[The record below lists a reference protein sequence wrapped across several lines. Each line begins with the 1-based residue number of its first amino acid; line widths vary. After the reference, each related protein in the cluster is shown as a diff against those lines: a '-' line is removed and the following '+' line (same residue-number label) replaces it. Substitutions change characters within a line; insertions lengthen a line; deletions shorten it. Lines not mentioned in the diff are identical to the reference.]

1 MRYKIILSFI
11 FFLWTV
17 TAGAQQ
23 VIPLYAGKIP
33 DSKQV
38 PDEEQDQA
46 NKAVDTIAVNV
57 SIPTLSVFLPP
68 EGSANGT
75 AVIICPGGG
84 YHALLVNW
92 EGSRIA
98 RAFNR
103 SGVTA
108 FVLKYRL
115 PSDRTMTDKSVGPI
129 EDAQEAIKMVRQ
141 QAAKWHINPQ
151 RIGIMGF
158 SAGGHLAATA
168 GTHFNH
174 DFIENK
180 EGISLRPDF
189 MLLIYPVIS
198 FTDSIGHIG
207 SRGFL
212 LGPSP
217 SAAQIRFYS
226 NELQVT
232 RQTPPAFLAQATDD
246 KVVSSKNSLYFY
258 EALHKNGVPAE
269 LHLYEKGEHGFLTA
283 PPFEEWFGR
292 CIYWMHSNGWIP

>member
-1 MRYKIILSFI
+1 MRCKIILSFI
-11 FFLWTV
+11 FFLWTL

-46 NKAVDTIAVNV
+46 NKEVDTIAVNV
-57 SIPTLSVFLPP
+57 SVPTLSVFLPP

-98 RAFNR
+98 RAFNK

-115 PSDRTMTDKSVGPI
+115 PSDVTMTDKSVGPI

-141 QAAKWHINPQ
+141 QAAKWQINPK

-158 SAGGHLAATA
+158 SAGGHLAAMA
-168 GTHFNH
+168 GTRFDHN
-174 DFIENK
+174 FIENK

-246 KVVSSKNSLYFY
+246 KVVSSKNSL
-258 EALHKNGVPAE
+258 
-269 LHLYEKGEHGFLTA
+269 
-283 PPFEEWFGR
+283 
-292 CIYWMHSNGWIP
+292 